1 MLYTPSDIW
10 FVLLICLIIYLYER
24 RKKNKEE
31 EKRALEREKWARL
44 HREREQRERE
54 EEAEREERMRRYRES
69 LKTVLIYLTEEEMKK
84 ERFCQ
89 KRSGDIVISHNA
101 IYMLYQ
107 VLHQKGVEKQEIL
120 NLLGDRTKKH
130 LAAITMD
137 ADDQNRM
144 EFCKEWLGVG
154 EEEAYAIGIEL
165 YRQYLTQDDE

>member
-10 FVLLICLIIYLYER
+10 FALLICLIIYLYER

-101 IYMLYQ
+101 ISLVYHLPIAPRKLFCF
-107 VLHQKGVEKQEIL
+107 VPIHP
-120 NLLGDRTKKH
+120 LG
-130 LAAITMD
+130 
-137 ADDQNRM
+137 
-144 EFCKEWLGVG
+144 C
-154 EEEAYAIGIEL
+154 IGWSAL
-165 YRQYLTQDDE
+165 PMQAG